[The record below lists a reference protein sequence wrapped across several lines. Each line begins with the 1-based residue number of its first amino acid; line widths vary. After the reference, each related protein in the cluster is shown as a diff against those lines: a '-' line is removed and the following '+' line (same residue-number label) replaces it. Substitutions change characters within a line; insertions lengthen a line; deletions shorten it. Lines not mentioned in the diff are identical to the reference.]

1 MHPLLK
7 KNPGSAPVAPWVW
20 LPAFKCMKHCVSGL
34 KSPVSWTVHR
44 AKVAKKC
51 LENRGRPCCGELPSL
66 CMKGKGPGGYTWEF
80 LEGCAA
86 RFSKS

>member
-1 MHPLLK
+1 MNAQYSANVSVTLK
-7 KNPGSAPVAPWVW
+7 RSGMSCSLGLVTR
-20 LPAFKCMKHCVSGL
+20 FKCMKHCVSGL

-51 LENRGRPCCGELPSL
+51 LERKRAR
-66 CMKGKGPGGYTWEF
+66 GYTWEF
-80 LEGCAA
+80 LVGCAA